1 MPVPSYADI
10 HKIVAREART
20 NGCLPPSLTF
30 VCYVAQRRIFELK
43 TYLIE
48 TRFKP
53 RILLSAA
60 HAHTVLDDKHERGGT
75 PPLSAIVTFVCE
87 PDGNV
92 SNADF

>member
-20 NGCLPPSLTF
+20 NGCLPSLTS
-30 VCYVAQRRIFELK
+30 VRYVAQRRIFELK

-60 HAHTVLDDKHERGGT
+60 HAHSVR
-75 PPLSAIVTFVCE
+75 
-87 PDGNV
+87 
-92 SNADF
+92 